1 MELFLELPKPMNA
14 NELPKLFLSPG
25 YPLVMKDESIDTII
39 NDDITFRGT
48 LSFNQTLKIKGQFKG
63 TITSP
68 GKLII
73 DETGDVEADV
83 EVGSLVVLGN
93 LKGNVD
99 AKEKVELK
107 KPGKVVGDIK
117 TPGLEVE
124 AGSKII
130 GNCLM

>member
-1 MELFLELPKPMNA
+1 
-14 NELPKLFLSPG
+14 
-25 YPLVMKDESIDTII
+25 MKDESIDTII

-63 TITSP
+63 TITSQ

-107 KPGKVVGDIK
+107 KPGKIVGDIR

-124 AGSKII
+124 HGSKIL
-130 GNCLM
+130 GNCIM

>member
-1 MELFLELPKPMNA
+1 M
-14 NELPKLFLSPG
+14 PKLYYEYTLS
-25 YPLVMKDESIDTII
+25 LLMKDESIDTII
-39 NDDITFRGT
+39 SDDITFRGT

-63 TITSP
+63 TITSH

-107 KPGKVVGDIK
+107 KNGKVVGDIK

-124 AGSKII
+124 FGSKII
-130 GNCLM
+130 GNCIM

>member
-1 MELFLELPKPMNA
+1 MHLR
-14 NELPKLFLSPG
+14 NELPRKPNGTPFT
-25 YPLVMKDESIDTII
+25 LVMKDESVDTII
-39 NDDITFRGT
+39 SDDISFRGT

-83 EVGSLVVLGN
+83 EVGSLLVLGN
-93 LKGNVD
+93 LKGNVE
-99 AKEKVELK
+99 AKEKVDLR

-130 GNCLM
+130 GNCIM

>member
-1 MELFLELPKPMNA
+1 MHLR
-14 NELPKLFLSPG
+14 NELPRKPNGTPFT
-25 YPLVMKDESIDTII
+25 LVMKDESVDTII
-39 NDDITFRGT
+39 SDDISFRGT

-83 EVGSLVVLGN
+83 EVGSLLVLGN
-93 LKGNVD
+93 LKGNVE
-99 AKEKVELK
+99 AKEKVELR

-130 GNCLM
+130 GNCIM

>member
-1 MELFLELPKPMNA
+1 MPLR
-14 NELPKLFLSPG
+14 NELPRKPNGTAFT
-25 YPLVMKDESIDTII
+25 LVMKDESVDTII
-39 NDDITFRGT
+39 SDDISFRGT

-83 EVGSLVVLGN
+83 EVGSLLVLGN
-93 LKGNVD
+93 LKGNVE
-99 AKEKVELK
+99 AKEKVELR

-130 GNCLM
+130 GNCIM